1 MTAREFAGSLR
12 ERVTIEALTGE
23 RNALGA
29 QLPEYHVVA
38 RCLAAVFPE
47 GVGAEAEGQA
57 LSAMAR
63 FRVVIRVR
71 EGIEVGQRLRWRERL
86 MNIRQRIDDPALP
99 DRITLR
105 CEEIRS

>member
-1 MTAREFAGSLR
+1 MKSSEFAGLLR

-29 QLPEYHVVA
+29 QLPEYLVVA
-38 RCLAAVFPE
+38 RCAAALAPE
-47 GVGAEAEGQA
+47 GAGPEAEGQA

-63 FRVVIRVR
+63 FKVIIRVR
-71 EGIEVGQRLRWRERL
+71 DGIEVGQRLRWRERL
-86 MNIRQRIDDPALP
+86 LIIRQRIDDPALP
-99 DRITLR
+99 DRIMLR

>member
-1 MTAREFAGSLR
+1 MSGEFAGRLR
-12 ERVTIEALTGE
+12 ERVVVEALTGE

-29 QLPEYHVVA
+29 ELPAYAVVA
-38 RCLAAVFPE
+38 RCLAAVAPE

-63 FRVVIRVR
+63 FRVTIRVR
-71 EGIEVGQRLRWRERL
+71 DGILVGQRLRWRERL
-86 MNIRQRIDDPALP
+86 LIIRQRIDDPALP
-99 DRITLR
+99 DRIMLR